1 MALLFGACRVT
12 NTKFSTSLTTCID
25 AAGYM
30 GFVFFST
37 VLPGPAIW
45 QTPPEVFKEVFYESV
60 GEREPAQP
68 LTMLLVSSSY

>member
-1 MALLFGACRVT
+1 
-12 NTKFSTSLTTCID
+12 
-25 AAGYM
+25 M

>member
-1 MALLFGACRVT
+1 
-12 NTKFSTSLTTCID
+12 
-25 AAGYM
+25 M

-60 GEREPAQP
+60 GEKESAHS
-68 LTMLLVSSSY
+68 LTVSRYLQY